1 MGNNSHNVELL
12 SYEGMD
18 KYTVSINANI
28 NTIYEEKQPHLYI
41 YIYIE
46 SKLSFTVESSLHI
59 IFDI

>member
-1 MGNNSHNVELL
+1 MGNNSHNIEWL

-18 KYTVSINANI
+18 KYTVSVNANI
-28 NTIYEEKQPHLYI
+28 NTTYEEKQPHLYI

-46 SKLSFTVESSLHI
+46 SKLWFTVESSLHI